1 MCAVYVSAG
10 LLGDMHVSAKQDSV
24 MVYRYMYVVT
34 QSSFLVGDQQV
45 EFKKRKEV
53 DRTVPWYTD
62 TCMVLL
68 LSHHFR

>member
-1 MCAVYVSAG
+1 
-10 LLGDMHVSAKQDSV
+10 
-24 MVYRYMYVVT
+24 MVYRYMYVVVT
-34 QSSFLVGDQQV
+34 QPSFQVGDQLV

-62 TCMVLL
+62 TCMLLL